1 VTKPDRL
8 ARSTA
13 DLLNLVDA
21 LTRRG
26 IRLRILS
33 MGGMELDTSQATSKL
48 MLTTLAAMATF
59 ERELMLERQ
68 REGIRKA
75 VEAGKYRGRA
85 PTARRKSDA
94 VQELREAG
102 IGPAEIARR
111 LSISRASVYRIIL
124 AQTAVRQCRSDE
136 LREVGPVAPA
146 TCRNQGSLCLLCA
159 HGCRSDERH
168 RFSEAV
174 THGREA
180 KWLGWV
186 ESGLAASDV
195 QC

>member
-1 VTKPDRL
+1 MIVGYARTSTVSQVAGLEGQIRDLEAAGCERIFSEQTSAVGPRPILDQALAFVRQNDVFTVTKPDRL

-13 DLLNLVDA
+13 DLLNIVDT
-21 LTRRG
+21 LTKRG

-48 MLTTLAAMATF
+48 ILTTLAAMATF

-111 LSISRASVYRIIL
+111 LSISRASVYRIIG
-124 AQTAVRQCRSDE
+124 AQTAV
-136 LREVGPVAPA
+136 
-146 TCRNQGSLCLLCA
+146 
-159 HGCRSDERH
+159 
-168 RFSEAV
+168 
-174 THGREA
+174 
-180 KWLGWV
+180 
-186 ESGLAASDV
+186 
-195 QC
+195 